1 MKKAIDL
8 TERTFPKCPLWKR
21 HIVITISL
29 LTFKMIRIKISVD
42 SSPFSSSDD
51 TLRAQGLGV
60 RESQSP

>member
-29 LTFKMIRIKISVD
+29 LTFKMIIKIGVD